1 MKTTRIRFTA
11 FALLFLAQF
20 ISRQHDFS
28 AALNIDFFF
37 LIIMHAAVVYSF
49 SRTMLTATA
58 LGLLTDY
65 LSGGIIGVFSFSRIL
80 VSFLVYEAARMI
92 DLRKRIFVFLTVLF
106 GLLLANVMAVFFLY
120 HISGL
125 QPALRILV
133 VQPLSTAGLALILT
147 SIKAIREHLNVP

>member
-1 MKTTRIRFTA
+1 M
-11 FALLFLAQF
+11 LFLAQF

-37 LIIMHAAVVYSF
+37 LIIMHAAINFSF
-49 SRTMLTATA
+49 TRTMVTATA

-80 VSFLVYEAARMI
+80 VSFLVFEAARMM
-92 DLRKRIFVFLTVLF
+92 DFRKKAFIFLAVFF

-125 QPALRILV
+125 QPTLQILII
-133 VQPLSTAGLALILT
+133 QPLSTAGLALLLT
-147 SIKAIREHLNVP
+147 SIKSINEHLNVP